1 MNENITFSATDV
13 TGKCQGGDFILEGK
27 IKKQKNIA
35 PKGAVTAKTW
45 QKKYRAL
52 LTELMILLK
61 MPKVSLESLIRN
73 ILLTKEIR
81 EWRAVLR
88 LSSFLR
94 GEKNTLITNI
104 YKEKL
109 SNDLVDFTNSVSDKR
124 NEYFKKALNV
134 PLENII
140 YLNLSVK
147 PDQLLENF
155 LYESDS
161 GNDEEETD

>member
-1 MNENITFSATDV
+1 
-13 TGKCQGGDFILEGK
+13 
-27 IKKQKNIA
+27 
-35 PKGAVTAKTW
+35 
-45 QKKYRAL
+45 
-52 LTELMILLK
+52 

-73 ILLTKEIR
+73 IVLTKEIS

-88 LSSFLR
+88 LSNFLR

-134 PLENII
+134 PLENIT

-155 LYESDS
+155 L
-161 GNDEEETD
+161 